1 MSESQNM
8 RQQYKTKRDQNMSL
22 NHRDM

>member
-8 RQQYKTKRDQNMSL
+8 RN
-22 NHRDM
+22 